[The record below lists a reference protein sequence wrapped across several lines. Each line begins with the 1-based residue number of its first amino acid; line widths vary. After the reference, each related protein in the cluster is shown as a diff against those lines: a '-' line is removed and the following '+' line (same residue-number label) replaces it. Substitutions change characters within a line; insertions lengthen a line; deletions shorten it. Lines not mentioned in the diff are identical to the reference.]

1 MDTVQ
6 INASVLVNRGLQATA
21 FLDHADLGV
30 TSAVASDVAP
40 PGIGV
45 EVLASFRNIALD
57 PKVQLVAP
65 ELAGIFD
72 AFVSTTD
79 LATWAIN
86 TKYAETG
93 GADGVLGR
101 TLGAVTV
108 TPDNAGFSR
117 SFRSGSIYWHPNTG
131 AHALYGP
138 ILTRWREL
146 GAETGYLGFPTSEV
160 TPGTDVRAEGFFA
173 HFQGGS
179 IYWSPPLQFG
189 GLVTGVLSGAG
200 AALGTLAVA
209 ASTLPAALTGSA
221 GPRALGVDLNRNLSL
236 NRDAAPAVQLLAQNE
251 VPTAASDFGGAT
263 IGERIPLDLQAG
275 IDLDRPVFQS
285 SAGSFEVHGAI
296 RERYLA
302 LGAEA
307 SILGYPRT
315 DESGTPDGRGRY
327 NHFQGGSV
335 YWTADTG
342 AHEVHGL
349 LRDRWSALGWER
361 NPQLGY
367 PISDELI
374 PDPRVGHRRPE
385 VIKKPIASLPAGVI
399 KFPAA
404 ASEAGFPASVVNS
417 PLPQAETIA
426 ALVTS
431 PIANT
436 VTADTTVLALP
447 TRQQGVGALGA
458 LSAQPSTP
466 ARLASVL
473 PMPMPIAT
481 EITAIPTAT
490 PATSATLNG
499 VLTADALS
507 ITSTHATDLLSQDAA
522 LSVGLDPAIF
532 GFLNGP
538 ASTPGQRS
546 VNRFADFESGV
557 LFWFRGATSASVLT
571 PLSATTDGN
580 SLAFAGADIAALA
593 VARLGRPSL
602 EFGNAQ
608 LLSMSFVGTT
618 PYSHDGAQ
626 VHNRRH
632 RLQLVLQGVENQTIT
647 GPLGIQIQQIVPVTA
662 NIELQVEVWF
672 DAAQRRIALA
682 LVDWWMLQASTQSY
696 AVAVEFAL
704 HDRLDSL
711 LWQSFELMTLPD
723 TDAGAAMAVLSVKTL
738 VNGAVVVF
746 VEPNHIR
753 LLNGIGDLANVVTT
767 PIIQFAQ
774 PN

>member
-1 MDTVQ
+1 MDAVQ

-30 TSAVASDVAP
+30 TSTAVSDVEP

-108 TPDNAGFSR
+108 TPNNAGFSR
-117 SFRSGSIYWHPNTG
+117 SFQSGAIYWHPNTG
-131 AHALYGP
+131 AHALHGS
-138 ILTRWREL
+138 ILARWQEL
-146 GAETGYLGFPTSEV
+146 GAESGYLGFPASEV
-160 TPGTDVRAEGFFA
+160 MPGTDVRAEGFFA

-179 IYWSPPLQFG
+179 IYWSPPSQFG
-189 GLVTGVLSGAG
+189 ELATGVLSVAE
-200 AALGTLAVA
+200 AVLGTLTVA
-209 ASTLPAALTGSA
+209 DPTLPAATGGLA
-221 GPRALGVDLNRNLSL
+221 GPRMLGIGLKTVSAVPGLARTAVAMAAL
-236 NRDAAPAVQLLAQNE
+236 DA
-251 VPTAASDFGGAT
+251 GGAA
-263 IGERIPLDLQAG
+263 IGGRISLDLQAG
-275 IDLDRPVFQS
+275 IDLNRPIFQS

-307 SILGYPRT
+307 SILGYPLT
-315 DESGTPDGRGRY
+315 DESGTPDGRGRF

-335 YWTADTG
+335 YWTSDTG

-367 PISDELI
+367 PTSDELI

-404 ASEAGFPASVVNS
+404 AGAAGFPASVVNS
-417 PLPQAETIA
+417 PLPQAEAIA
-426 ALVTS
+426 TLATS
-431 PIANT
+431 PIAMM
-436 VTADTTVLALP
+436 VTADPTAPAGP
-447 TRQQGVGALGA
+447 TRQQRAGVLGA
-458 LSAQPSTP
+458 LSAQLDTP
-466 ARLASVL
+466 ASLASAL
-473 PMPMPIAT
+473 STPIAT
-481 EITAIPTAT
+481 AT
-490 PATSATLNG
+490 PMASTAMLDDA
-499 VLTADALS
+499 LTANTFS
-507 ITSTHATDLLSQDAA
+507 VTGTHATDFLSQEAA
-522 LSVGLDPAIF
+522 LNVVLDPAIL
-532 GFLNGP
+532 GILNGP

-571 PLSATTDGN
+571 PLSATSDGD
-580 SLAFAGADIAALA
+580 SLAFTGADIAALA
-593 VARLGRPSL
+593 IARLGRPSL

-632 RLQLVLQGVENQTIT
+632 RLQLALQGVENQSIT
-647 GPLGIQIQQIVPVTA
+647 GPFGIQIPQIVPVTV
-662 NIELQVEVWF
+662 NFELQVEVWF

-696 AVAVEFAL
+696 AMAVEFAL
-704 HDRLDSL
+704 HDRLDPL

-723 TDAGAAMAVLSVKTL
+723 TDSGAAMAVLSVKTL
-738 VNGAVVVF
+738 ANGAVVVF

-753 LLNGIGDLANVVTT
+753 LLNGIGDLANLVTT
-767 PIIQFAQ
+767 PIFQFAQ